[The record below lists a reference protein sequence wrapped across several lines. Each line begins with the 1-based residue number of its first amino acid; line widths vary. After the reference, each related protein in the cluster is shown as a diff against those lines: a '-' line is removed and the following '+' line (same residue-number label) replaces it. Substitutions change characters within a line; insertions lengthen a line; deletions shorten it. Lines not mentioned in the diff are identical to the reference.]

1 MAAASRDD
9 VRHVADPVVR
19 AAGLDLEDVS
29 ISPAGRRSV
38 VRVVVDGD
46 DGVDLDL
53 VAEVSRSVSAAL
65 DESDVFGSR
74 PYVLEVTS
82 PGVDRP
88 LTAPRHWRRALRRL
102 VAVELV
108 DGEALTGR
116 LVETDS
122 ASARLDVDG
131 TVHEIELG
139 QVRSARVQVE
149 FARAPGGPPP
159 PGGDDAGDLGDED
172 GEDGADDLGD
182 EDDDDADDL
191 GDADELED
199 DDDAADD
206 DAADAA
212 DDADVHDDET
222 RGTT

>member
-1 MAAASRDD
+1 MAGISRDD
-9 VRHVADPVVR
+9 VRRVADPVVR

-46 DGVDLDL
+46 DGLDLDL
-53 VAEVSRSVSAAL
+53 VADVSRAVSEAL
-65 DESDVFGSR
+65 DESDVFGST

-88 LTAPRHWRRALRRL
+88 LTAARHWRRALRRL

-108 DGEALTGR
+108 DGDLLTGR

-139 QVRSARVQVE
+139 QVRTARVQVE
-149 FARAPGGPPP
+149 FARVSSGPGAPGD
-159 PGGDDAGDLGDED
+159 PGDEADEDDDAVEDED
-172 GEDGADDLGD
+172 LDDGADDHVDVDQEDD
-182 EDDDDADDL
+182 ED
-191 GDADELED
+191 E
-199 DDDAADD
+199 
-206 DAADAA
+206 
-212 DDADVHDDET
+212 
-222 RGTT
+222 GTTT